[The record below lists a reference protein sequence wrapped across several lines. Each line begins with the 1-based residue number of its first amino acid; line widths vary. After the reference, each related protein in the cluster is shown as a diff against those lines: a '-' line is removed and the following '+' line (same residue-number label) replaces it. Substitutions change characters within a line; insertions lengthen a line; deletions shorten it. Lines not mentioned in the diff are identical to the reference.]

1 MSIKPGIVDRDGNLV
16 RGVTTHSQCVY
27 CSARYESSVW
37 CKKHLTQMSLVRRAV
52 SRYVDSKGQ

>member
-27 CSARYESSVW
+27 CSAPAVKYVW
-37 CKKHLTQMSLVRRAV
+37 CKKHLTEMALIRRAV